1 MDIVMISLSIHYI
14 IYYTVSYYIMNDANI
29 LHNIQY
35 RIVLYILFK
44 LSPARVIIVTPYKTE
59 RREIPIREGY
69 RQNGE

>member
-1 MDIVMISLSIHYI
+1 
-14 IYYTVSYYIMNDANI
+14 MNDANI
-29 LHNIQY
+29 LHNIHY